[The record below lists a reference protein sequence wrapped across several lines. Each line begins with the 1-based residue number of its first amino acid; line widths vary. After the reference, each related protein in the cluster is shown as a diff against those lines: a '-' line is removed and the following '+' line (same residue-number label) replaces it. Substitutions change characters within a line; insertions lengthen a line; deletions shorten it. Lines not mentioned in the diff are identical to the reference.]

1 MAKRQVYSFEEKK
14 YSANSIASAIL
25 SLLSVLILAGVLL
38 VAFCGLWYGFAGF
51 HDECRSYFCSKFGT
65 IMGTAAIAGWFFIV
79 CLGLV

>member
-38 VAFCGLWYGFAGF
+38 VSFLMKGMANTCIGGVGFTRIVMAF
-51 HDECRSYFCSKFGT
+51 
-65 IMGTAAIAGWFFIV
+65 
-79 CLGLV
+79 